1 MGVGTPEDIVDAV
14 QRGVDMFDCVMPT
27 RNARNGWLF
36 TRNGNI
42 KLKNA
47 QYRSDTRP
55 LDEEC
60 ACYTC
65 RHFSRAYLH
74 HLHRVGE
81 ILGSRLNTIHNL
93 HFYQEMM
100 QGLRGAIEQGRLSD
114 FADEF
119 KRRRGT
125 L

>member
-1 MGVGTPEDIVDAV
+1 
-14 QRGVDMFDCVMPT
+14 
-27 RNARNGWLF
+27 
-36 TRNGNI
+36 
-42 KLKNA
+42 
-47 QYRSDTRP
+47 
-55 LDEEC
+55 
-60 ACYTC
+60 
-65 RHFSRAYLH
+65 
-74 HLHRVGE
+74 LHRVGE